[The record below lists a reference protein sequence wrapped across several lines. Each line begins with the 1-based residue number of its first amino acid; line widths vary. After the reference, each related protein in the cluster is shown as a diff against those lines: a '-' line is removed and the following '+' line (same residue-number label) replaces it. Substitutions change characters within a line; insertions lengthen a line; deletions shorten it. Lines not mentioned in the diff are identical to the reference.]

1 MTPRLRLILFL
12 SVIAAL
18 LVLAAFWAI
27 VMHEGDWQ
35 PAHIQARAGQLAEGP
50 WLHWLVFAG
59 VVLGQQVAIPQIL
72 LVPVAVILLGPW
84 WGLAVGYFGT
94 LAGAVI
100 GYLIGR
106 YVGRRPVRRLSGPRM
121 RRLSRAIARRGVVSM
136 IVVNMLPIVSQALIN
151 LAAGTTHIRFRDF
164 LLGTAVG
171 IVPPTVIV
179 VAATQLVLQVERMP
193 ETGEVFVIML
203 VVFAALVLLWWA
215 TRRAWAW
222 LGDW

>member
-1 MTPRLRLILFL
+1 MTPRVRLSLFL
-12 SVIAAL
+12 AVIAAL
-18 LVLAAFWAI
+18 LVLAGFWAI

-35 PAHIQARAGQLAEGP
+35 PANIRDRAGQLAEGP
-50 WLHWLVFAG
+50 WLHWLVFGG

-84 WGLAVGYFGT
+84 WGLAVGYLGT

-106 YVGRRPVRRLSGPRM
+106 YLGRRPVRRLSGPRM

-164 LLGTAVG
+164 LLGTAIG

-179 VAATQLVLQVERMP
+179 VAATQLVLQLERMP
-193 ETGEVFVIML
+193 ETGEVLVIMF
-203 VVFAALVLLWWA
+203 VVFVAVVLVWWA

-222 LGDW
+222 LADW